1 MRDLAAESDLEIIN
15 LEYIQRETVNVKESL
30 SVPRIF
36 LQGKFKR
43 KNSPNSE

>member
-15 LEYIQRETVNVKESL
+15 LEYIQRETVNVKENL

-43 KNSPNSE
+43 KKSSNSE